1 MTALTQS
8 AHVEPNPSAEL
19 PVRPPRFGG
28 VLWRLSRRT
37 NGWALPLAG
46 RRWNPALGLVIHRG
60 RRSGRP
66 YATPVAARRVAD
78 GFIISLAFGAQ
89 VDWHRNL
96 VVAGGG
102 TIRWRGR
109 DYEVAGPETIGAD
122 EGRGFELRKHDG
134 TLYHTNIK
142 GEAGPDGANDPSTCD
157 CPGALKWG
165 FKTRCK
171 HIASLRKLIAEKRL

>member
-1 MTALTQS
+1 MTALAKT
-8 AHVEPNPSAEL
+8 AHVEPSQAAEL

-46 RRWNPALGLVIHRG
+46 RRWNPILGLVIHRG

-78 GFIISLAFGAQ
+78 GFVITLAFGAQ

-96 VVAGGG
+96 VAAGGG
-102 TIRWRGR
+102 TIRWRGH
-109 DYEVAGPETIGAD
+109 DYAVAGPETISTD
-122 EGRGFELRKHDG
+122 EGRAAFDPVQRLFMRLAGVDG
-134 TLYHTNIK
+134 YIRVRDV
-142 GEAGPDGANDPSTCD
+142 AVA
-157 CPGALKWG
+157 
-165 FKTRCK
+165 TR
-171 HIASLRKLIAEKRL
+171 